1 MMDGVLVVGATG
13 RQGGAVARHL
23 RARGVRVRALAR
35 NPESA
40 KARALS
46 AEGIEIVQGD
56 LNRPDTL
63 VAALSGVDG
72 LFSVQNFW
80 EKGVGYEGEVRQGR
94 ALLDAAKAAGTR
106 HVVQSTIAT
115 QAGGTPIDVH
125 HFRSKAEIDRHL
137 KASGLPHTLVGTV
150 WFMDNMLDPKLGP
163 LTFPVLA
170 GSLGPTTPF
179 PMLAVDDIGAAVAV
193 IFAAPESHLG
203 QQRDLASEVLTLTQ
217 MRDAYRRVTGAAP
230 KSWKLPNLV
239 LRLLNKDFA
248 AQLRWQE
255 RQPWEISPATLSRL
269 ISEPS
274 TFEGFLRRH
283 DVRGL

>member
-1 MMDGVLVVGATG
+1 MIDGVLVVGATG

-23 RARGVRVRALAR
+23 RAREVRVRALAR

-40 KARALS
+40 KARAL
-46 AEGIEIVQGD
+46 AADGIEVVQGD

-63 VAALSGVDG
+63 AAALSGVDG

-80 EKGVGYEGEVRQGR
+80 EKGVGYEGEVRQGL
-94 ALLDAAKAAGTR
+94 ALLDAAKAAGIR

-115 QAGGTPIDVH
+115 QAGGTPGDVH

-137 KASGLPHTLVGTV
+137 KASGLPYTLVGTV

-170 GSLGPTTPF
+170 GSLGPNTPF
-179 PMLAVDDIGAAVAV
+179 PMLAVDDIGAAVTAT
-193 IFAAPESHLG
+193 FASPESHLG

-217 MRDAYRRVTGAAP
+217 MRDTYQRVTGAVP
-230 KSWKLPNLV
+230 KRWKMPNLL
-239 LRLLNKDFA
+239 LRLLNRDFA

-255 RQPWEISPATLSRL
+255 RQPWQISPAALREL

-274 TFEGFLRRH
+274 TFERFLRHHR
-283 DVRGL
+283 VRDL